1 MKFISNLILRSLG
14 WKAFIEDGLQ
24 ANRCVMIASP
34 HTTNWDLLFTILAF
48 NYFGIPMRFTI
59 KKEWMRF
66 PFGLLMRPLGAIGID
81 RTPKNPGEK
90 RLSMVEAMAN
100 LFESHEKIAVVVT
113 PEGSRSLR
121 TEWKT
126 GFYYVAKTAGVPIC
140 FGFLDYAKKLA
151 GVGGQVFPSDNME
164 EDLGKIMAFYSKIT
178 PKYPEMF
185 SVDHRYL
192 PK

>member
-1 MKFISNLILRSLG
+1 MKFISYLLLKAFG
-14 WKAFIEDGLQ
+14 WTAFIEEGLQ

-34 HTTNWDLLFTILAF
+34 HTSNWDLLFTILAF
-48 NYFGIPMRFTI
+48 NYFRIPMRFTI
-59 KKEWMRF
+59 KNEWMRF

-81 RTPKNPGEK
+81 RSPKKEGDK
-90 RLSMVEAMAN
+90 RLSMVDAMAN
-100 LFESHEKIAVVVT
+100 LFAENERIAVVVT

-140 FGFLDYAKKLA
+140 FGYLDYAKKEA

-164 EDLGKIMAFYSKIT
+164 EDLKKVMEFYSKIA
-178 PKYPEMF
+178 PKFPEKF
-185 SVDHRYL
+185 SVDQRYI
-192 PK
+192 